1 VWGVRSAW
9 PHAFTLIELL
19 AVVAIVAVLA
29 GLLLPALAKSREAA
43 RRGLCASNLRQLA
56 IAAECYAD
64 DHASRYPPGA
74 ADIATNL
81 RRWHGTRASAS
92 EAFAAKDGPLTPYLS
107 GDGDNEGGGASA
119 GVRRCP
125 TGTAMR
131 IAEDGGPGAFER
143 SAGGYGYNN
152 AFVGTTRRR
161 VGSGQWTVWAVLT
174 DQVGSPRH
182 LFQTP
187 GETIVFAD
195 SALAGGDRG
204 PIEYSFVEP
213 RFWPDMPDQRTDPSM
228 HFRHGGTK
236 NRGGATG
243 LANIA
248 WLDGHVAPAAMR
260 FTWASGLYAQGP
272 RPLGIGWP
280 GEADDNSLY
289 DYR

>member
-1 VWGVRSAW
+1 MWGVRSAW

-19 AVVAIVAVLA
+19 AVVAIAAVLA

-152 AFVGTTRRR
+152 AFVGTLRRPVGPR
-161 VGSGQWTVWAVLT
+161 GAGSGVWAVQSDRT
-174 DQVGSPRH
+174 GSPRH

-187 GETIVFAD
+187 ARTIAFGDA
-195 SALAGGDRG
+195 ALATDAGL
-204 PIEYSFVEP
+204 IEYSFIEA
-213 RFWPDMPDQRTDPSM
+213 RFWPDMPGQRTDPST
-228 HFRHGGTK
+228 HFRHGG
-236 NRGGATG
+236 AA
-243 LANIA
+243 LLA
-248 WLDGHVAPAAMR
+248 WLDGHVAGEAMAFTWSSGLHGGDPAA
-260 FTWASGLYAQGP
+260 LKV
-272 RPLGIGWP
+272 GWP
-280 GEADDNSLY
+280 GEADDNSLF